1 MKRVYFCFLVAVATL
16 FSQTTVWGQT
26 TSSGKRAVEVR
37 EAISLFPTEQQ
48 SRSAV
53 QGGSFTISQ
62 GYAVEQPIN
71 GCSKF
76 FFGINPD
83 PSTGMINPAVMDGI
97 PDVVG
102 VDHAEFFGAPAA
114 NQVVAFECLESLGLD
129 PGGSGRF
136 LLRLTVGVESTATGM
151 QWDTLE
157 ADNQDP
163 LDADGDGETGKGP
176 DGIYFTADDVFVSD
190 GFFDTGD
197 GVLDAPFPLDP
208 AGLAFAIDINNDGD
222 PTNDPPTCLLYT
234 SPSPRD
240 GLLSRMPSSA

>member
-1 MKRVYFCFLVAVATL
+1 
-16 FSQTTVWGQT
+16 
-26 TSSGKRAVEVR
+26 
-37 EAISLFPTEQQ
+37 
-48 SRSAV
+48 
-53 QGGSFTISQ
+53 
-62 GYAVEQPIN
+62 
-71 GCSKF
+71 
-76 FFGINPD
+76 
-83 PSTGMINPAVMDGI
+83 MINPAVMDGI

-197 GVLDAPFPLDP
+197 GVLDAPFPL
-208 AGLAFAIDINNDGD
+208 
-222 PTNDPPTCLLYT
+222 
-234 SPSPRD
+234 
-240 GLLSRMPSSA
+240 LSLIHI